1 MRIEYRVKKIVVRS
15 QKSEEKAF
23 PNHYTQY
30 ERKKGDL
37 VFYMNSKN
45 IKNIDKNKLPLLP
58 LRELVIFPNMVIP
71 LFVGRE
77 QSINALEEAISL
89 KSYIFIAT
97 QRDPG
102 VEKPKLEDVYSIGT
116 IAKIV
121 QIYKLP
127 DDTIKILVEGL
138 GRAKIKNTEEFKNFL
153 KVKVEKIKIKNGKN
167 LKIEALMRLT
177 ISRFE
182 QYLELNNKLP
192 SEMMLSIKNI
202 EKPDKLADVIAS
214 NLILKVKEKQN
225 LLETVNPLE
234 RLEKLIV
241 ILKKEINILELEKK
255 IQERVEVN
263 LENFQKDYYLKEQLK
278 EIHKELGDTEKN
290 ISEADEF
297 QEKILSLKLIKE
309 VEEKCIKEAKRLE
322 KIPFL
327 SAESGVII
335 NYLEWIIS
343 LPWNKKTKE
352 KLNIKLV
359 KKVLDEDHYGLL
371 DIKERILEYLA
382 VKKLS
387 NKQIG
392 TILCL
397 IGPPGVGKTSLA
409 KSIAQAMGRKFV
421 RTSLGGVRDE
431 AEIRGHRK
439 TYIGSMPGRI
449 IQGIVNAK
457 TRNPVY
463 LLDEI
468 DKMSIDFRG
477 DPASALLE
485 VLDPE
490 QNNTFSDHYLEV
502 PFDLSE
508 VMFIT
513 TANNEDEI
521 PYSLRDR
528 MEIINIP
535 GYTEFEKLQIAQL
548 FLIPKQL
555 KSHGFNKS
563 DIEISE
569 KATKKIIKEYT
580 REAGVRGLEKEIAS
594 ILRKVA
600 LNMVY
605 SKEKKRTRITL
616 KNLEN
621 YLGIPKYKID
631 KIEKEDEI
639 GLATGL
645 AWTEIGGEVLSV
657 ETIVMPGK
665 GKLTLTGQ
673 LGDVMQESGKAAL
686 TYARSRAAEFKID
699 NKFYENCD
707 IHVHIPEGAI
717 PKDGPSAGITM
728 ATSLISSLTEIPIRK
743 DVAMTGEITLRGR
756 VLPVGG
762 LKEKILA
769 AYQSGIKTIIIPQ
782 DNIKNL
788 EDLPKD
794 IKKRLK
800 FVMVDNLDEV
810 LKIALTRSPF

>member
-1 MRIEYRVKKIVVRS
+1 
-15 QKSEEKAF
+15 
-23 PNHYTQY
+23 
-30 ERKKGDL
+30 
-37 VFYMNSKN
+37 MNNKN
-45 IKNIDKNKLPLLP
+45 IKSLDKNTLPLLP
-58 LRELVIFPNMVIP
+58 LRELVVFPNMIIP

-77 QSINALEEAISL
+77 QSVNALEEAINL
-89 KSYIFIAT
+89 KSLIFIAA
-97 QRDPG
+97 QRDPEI
-102 VEKPKLEDVYSIGT
+102 EKPKVEDIYSIGT

-127 DDTIKILVEGL
+127 DESIKILVEGI
-138 GRAKIKNTEEFKNFL
+138 GRAKIKNAEGFNNFL
-153 KVKVEKIKIKNGKN
+153 KVQVEKIKVKNGKN
-167 LKIEALMRLT
+167 LKIEALMRLAVN
-177 ISRFE
+177 RFE
-182 QYLELNNKLP
+182 QYLKLNNKLP
-192 SEMMLSIKNI
+192 SEIMLSIKNI
-202 EKPDKLADVIAS
+202 EKADKLADIISS
-214 NLILKVKEKQN
+214 NIILKVKEKQN
-225 LLETVNPLE
+225 LLEIVNPLE

-241 ILKKEINILELEKK
+241 LLKKEINVLELEKK

-263 LENFQKDYYLKEQLK
+263 LENYQKDYYLKEQLK
-278 EIHKELGDTEKN
+278 EIKKELGENEEN
-290 ISEADEF
+290 ISEVDEF
-297 QEKILSLKLIKE
+297 KEKIFSLHLAKE
-309 VEEKCIKEAKRLE
+309 VEEKCIKETNRLE

-343 LPWNKKTKE
+343 LPWNKKTNE
-352 KLNIKLV
+352 KLDVKLV
-359 KKVLDEDHYGLL
+359 KKILDQDHYGLL

-387 NKQIG
+387 NKHVG

-409 KSIAQAMGRKFV
+409 KSIARAMGRKFV
-421 RTSLGGVRDE
+421 RASLGGVRDE

-449 IQGIVNAK
+449 IQGIVSVK
-457 TRNPVY
+457 SKNPVF

-468 DKMSIDFRG
+468 DKMTMDFRG
-477 DPASALLE
+477 DPSSALLE

-490 QNNTFSDHYLEV
+490 QNSTFRDHYLEV

-508 VMFIT
+508 IMFIT

-521 PYSLRDR
+521 PYSLKDR

-535 GYTEFEKLQIAQL
+535 GYTEYEKLQIAQL
-548 FLIPKQL
+548 FLLPKQL
-555 KSHGFNKS
+555 DNHGFKKD

-569 KATKKIIKEYT
+569 KAMKKIIKEYT
-580 REAGVRGLEKEIAS
+580 HEAGVRNLEKEVSS
-594 ILRKVA
+594 ICRKVA
-600 LNMVY
+600 LNVVY
-605 SKEKKRTRITL
+605 FKKRKNKKVKITL

-631 KIEKEDEI
+631 KIGKEDTV

-657 ETIVMPGK
+657 ETTVMPGK

-686 TYARSRAAEFKID
+686 TYARSRAAKFKIN

-728 ATSLISSLTEIPIRK
+728 ATSLISSLTDIPIRK

-769 AYQSGIKTIIIPQ
+769 AYQFGIKTIIIPQ
-782 DNIKNL
+782 DNVKNL
-788 EDLPKD
+788 EDLPND

-800 FVMVDNLDEV
+800 FVMVKNVDEV
-810 LKIALTRSPF
+810 LQNALIRNPF

>member
-1 MRIEYRVKKIVVRS
+1 
-15 QKSEEKAF
+15 
-23 PNHYTQY
+23 
-30 ERKKGDL
+30 
-37 VFYMNSKN
+37 MNN
-45 IKNIDKNKLPLLP
+45 KNIDKNVLPLLP
-58 LRELVIFPNMVIP
+58 LRDLVVFPNMVIP

-77 QSINALEEAISL
+77 QSINALEEAINLNSL
-89 KSYIFIAT
+89 IFIAT
-97 QRDPG
+97 QINPE
-102 VEKPKLEDVYSIGT
+102 VEKPILEDMYSIGT
-116 IAKIV
+116 IAKII

-138 GRAKIKNTEEFKNFL
+138 SRAQIKSTEKFNNFL
-153 KVKVEKIKIKNGKN
+153 KVKVEKIIVKNGKN
-167 LKIEALMRLT
+167 LKTEALMRLAVN
-177 ISRFE
+177 RFE
-182 QYLELNNKLP
+182 QYLKLNNKIP
-192 SEMMLSIKNI
+192 SEIILSINNI
-202 EKPDKLADVIAS
+202 EKPDKLADIIAS
-214 NLILKVKEKQN
+214 NLILKIKEKQN
-225 LLETVNPLE
+225 LLEIINPLE
-234 RLEKLIV
+234 RLENLIV
-241 ILKKEINILELEKK
+241 ILKKEVSILELEKS

-263 LENFQKDYYLKEQLK
+263 LESYQKDYYLKEQLR
-278 EIHKELGDTEKN
+278 EIQKELGDREKS
-290 ISEADEF
+290 ISETDEF
-297 QEKILSLKLIKE
+297 KEKILSLKLIKE
-309 VEEKCIKEAKRLE
+309 VEEKCIREAERLE
-322 KIPFL
+322 KMPFL

-343 LPWNKKTKE
+343 LPWNKRTKE
-352 KLNIKLV
+352 KFNIELV

-387 NKQIG
+387 NKKIS

-409 KSIAQAMGRKFV
+409 KSIARSMGRKFI

-449 IQGIVNAK
+449 IQGIVNVK
-457 TRNPVY
+457 SKNPVF

-468 DKMSIDFRG
+468 DKMTMDFRG

-490 QNNTFSDHYLEV
+490 QNNTFSDHYLEI

-535 GYTEFEKLQIAQL
+535 GYIEYEKLQIARL
-548 FLIPKQL
+548 FLFPKQINN
-555 KSHGFNKS
+555 HGFKKN
-563 DIEISE
+563 DIEISD
-569 KATKKIIKEYT
+569 KAMKKIIKEYT
-580 REAGVRGLEKEIAS
+580 REAGVRGMEKEIAS
-594 ILRKVA
+594 ICRKVA
-600 LNMVY
+600 LNLVY
-605 SKEKKRTRITL
+605 SKKKKRVRITL

-621 YLGIPKYKID
+621 YLGIPKFKVD
-631 KIEKEDEI
+631 RIENEDAI

-673 LGDVMQESGKAAL
+673 LGDIMQESGKAAL
-686 TYARSRAAEFKID
+686 TYARSRAAKFKID

-707 IHVHIPEGAI
+707 IHVHIPDGAI

-769 AYQSGIKTIIIPQ
+769 AYQFGIKTVIIPQ

-788 EDLPKD
+788 EDLPND
-794 IKKRLK
+794 IKKKLK
-800 FVMVDNLDEV
+800 FVMVNNLDEV
-810 LKIALTRSPF
+810 LKTALTRDPF

>member
-1 MRIEYRVKKIVVRS
+1 
-15 QKSEEKAF
+15 
-23 PNHYTQY
+23 
-30 ERKKGDL
+30 
-37 VFYMNSKN
+37 MNNKN
-45 IKNIDKNKLPLLP
+45 ISSLDKNILPLLP
-58 LRELVIFPNMVIP
+58 LRELVVFPNMIIP

-77 QSINALEEAISL
+77 QSINALEEAINL
-89 KSYIFIAT
+89 KSLIFIAT
-97 QRDPG
+97 QIDPEI
-102 VEKPKLEDVYSIGT
+102 EKPKVEDIYSIGT
-116 IAKIV
+116 IAKII

-138 GRAKIKNTEEFKNFL
+138 GRAKIKNTEGLNNFL
-153 KVKVEKIKIKNGKN
+153 QVEVEKIKVKNGKN
-167 LKIEALMRLT
+167 IKIEALMRLA
-177 ISRFE
+177 INRFE
-182 QYLELNNKLP
+182 QYLKLNSKLP

-202 EKPDKLADVIAS
+202 EKPDKLADIIAS
-214 NLILKVKEKQN
+214 NLVLKVKEKQN
-225 LLETVNPLE
+225 LLEIVNPLE

-241 ILKKEINILELEKK
+241 ILKKEISILEIEKK
-255 IQERVEVN
+255 IQERVEAN
-263 LENFQKDYYLKEQLK
+263 LENYQKDYYLKEQLK
-278 EIHKELGDTEKN
+278 EIQKELGDNEEN

-297 QEKILSLKLIKE
+297 KEKILSLKLNQE
-309 VEEKCIKEAKRLE
+309 VEEKCIKETNRLE

-343 LPWNKKTKE
+343 LPWNETTID
-352 KLNIKLV
+352 KLDIKLV

-382 VKKLS
+382 VKKMS
-387 NKQIG
+387 NKQLG

-409 KSIAQAMGRKFV
+409 KSIARAMGRKFI
-421 RTSLGGVRDE
+421 RASLGGVRDE
-431 AEIRGHRK
+431 ADIRGHRK

-449 IQGIVNAK
+449 VQGIVNVK
-457 TRNPVY
+457 SRNPVF

-468 DKMSIDFRG
+468 DKMSVDFRG

-490 QNNTFSDHYLEV
+490 QNNSFRDHYLEV

-528 MEIINIP
+528 MEIINVP
-535 GYTEFEKLQIAQL
+535 GYTEYEKLQIAQL
-548 FLIPKQL
+548 FLIPKRL
-555 KSHGFNKS
+555 NNHGFKKN

-569 KATKKIIKEYT
+569 KAMKKVIQEYT
-580 REAGVRGLEKEIAS
+580 HEAGVRGLEKEISS
-594 ILRKVA
+594 ICRKVA
-600 LNMVY
+600 LKLVY
-605 SKEKKRTRITL
+605 FKKNKNKKVRITL

-631 KIEKEDEI
+631 KIGKEDAV

-686 TYARSRAAEFKID
+686 TYARSRATKFKID

-707 IHVHIPEGAI
+707 IHVHIPEGAV

-728 ATSLISSLTEIPIRK
+728 ATSLISSLTDIPIRK
-743 DVAMTGEITLRGR
+743 DVAMTGEITLRGK

-769 AYQSGIKTIIIPQ
+769 AYKSGIKTIIIPE
-782 DNIKNL
+782 DNFKNL
-788 EDLPKD
+788 EDLPND
-794 IKKRLK
+794 IKKKLK
-800 FVMVDNLDEV
+800 FIMVNNLDDV
-810 LKIALTRSPF
+810 LKNALTRSPF

>member
-1 MRIEYRVKKIVVRS
+1 M
-15 QKSEEKAF
+15 EEK
-23 PNHYTQY
+23 
-30 ERKKGDL
+30 
-37 VFYMNSKN
+37 
-45 IKNIDKNKLPLLP
+45 IKSLDKNLLPLLP
-58 LRELVIFPNMVIP
+58 LRELVLFPSMIIP

-77 QSINALEEAISL
+77 QSINALEEAINL
-89 KSYIFIAT
+89 KSLIFIAA
-97 QRDPG
+97 QRDPE
-102 VEKPKLEDVYSIGT
+102 VEKPKSEDMYSVGT

-121 QIYKLP
+121 QVYKLP
-127 DDTIKILVEGL
+127 DNTIKILVEGL
-138 GRAKIKNTEEFKNFL
+138 GRAKIKNTEEYDNYL
-153 KVKVEKIKIKNGKN
+153 KVEVEKIKIKNGKN
-167 LKIEALMRLT
+167 LKIEALMRLA
-177 ISRFE
+177 IKRFE
-182 QYLELNNKLP
+182 QYLKLNNKIP
-192 SEMMLSIKNI
+192 FEIMLSVKNI
-202 EKPDKLADVIAS
+202 EKPDKLSDIIAS

-241 ILKKEINILELEKK
+241 ILKKEISILELEKK

-263 LENFQKDYYLKEQLK
+263 LENYQKDYYLKEQLK
-278 EIHKELGDTEKN
+278 EIQKELGDNEEN

-297 QEKILSLKLIKE
+297 KEKIFSLKLTQE
-309 VEEKCIKEAKRLE
+309 VEEKCIKETNRLE

-352 KLNIKLV
+352 RLDIKLV

-382 VKKLS
+382 VKKMS

-409 KSIAQAMGRKFV
+409 KSIARAMDRKFI
-421 RTSLGGVRDE
+421 RASLGGIRDE

-449 IQGIVNAK
+449 VQGIVNAK
-457 TRNPVY
+457 SKNPVF

-468 DKMSIDFRG
+468 DKMSVDFRG

-490 QNNTFSDHYLEV
+490 QNNTFRDHYLEV

-513 TANNEDEI
+513 TANSEEEI
-521 PYSLRDR
+521 PYSLKDR

-535 GYTEFEKLQIAQL
+535 GYTEYEKLQIAQL
-548 FLIPKQL
+548 FLLSKQL
-555 KSHGFNKS
+555 NNHGFKKG
-563 DIEISE
+563 DIEISD
-569 KATKKIIKEYT
+569 KAMKKIINEYT
-580 REAGVRGLEKEIAS
+580 HEAGVRGLEKEISS
-594 ILRKVA
+594 ICRKVA
-600 LNMVY
+600 LNIVY
-605 SKEKKRTRITL
+605 FKKNKNKRVKITL
-616 KNLEN
+616 KSLEN
-621 YLGIPKYKID
+621 YLGIPRYKID
-631 KIEKEDEI
+631 KIGKEDTV

-645 AWTEIGGEVLSV
+645 AWTESGGEVLSV

-686 TYARSRAAEFKID
+686 TYARSRASEFKID

-728 ATSLISSLTEIPIRK
+728 ATSLISSLTDIPIRK

-788 EDLPKD
+788 EDLPNN

-800 FVMVDNLDEV
+800 FVMVNNLDEV
-810 LKIALTRSPF
+810 LKNALTRSPF

>member
-1 MRIEYRVKKIVVRS
+1 MNDKNVKS
-15 QKSEEKAF
+15 L
-23 PNHYTQY
+23 
-30 ERKKGDL
+30 D
-37 VFYMNSKN
+37 KN
-45 IKNIDKNKLPLLP
+45 ILPLLP

-77 QSINALEEAISL
+77 QSINALEEAMSL
-89 KSYIFIAT
+89 RSFIFIVT
-97 QRDPG
+97 QRDPE
-102 VEKPKLEDVYSIGT
+102 VEKPKLEDIYSIGT

-127 DDTIKILVEGL
+127 DDTLKILVEGL

-167 LKIEALMRLT
+167 LKIEALMRLA
-177 ISRFE
+177 IIRFE
-182 QYLELNNKLP
+182 QYLKLNNKLP

-202 EKPDKLADVIAS
+202 EKPDKLADIIAS
-214 NLILKVKEKQN
+214 NIILKVKEKQN

-234 RLEKLIV
+234 RLERLIV
-241 ILKKEINILELEKK
+241 ILKKEISILGLEKK

-371 DIKERILEYLA
+371 DIKDRILEYLA

-409 KSIAQAMGRKFV
+409 KSIARAMGRKFV

-449 IQGIVNAK
+449 IQGIINAK
-457 TRNPVY
+457 TKNPVY

-468 DKMSIDFRG
+468 DKMSTDFRG

-528 MEIINIP
+528 METINIP
-535 GYTEFEKLQIAQL
+535 GYTEYEKLQIAKL
-548 FLIPKQL
+548 FLFPKQL
-555 KSHGFNKS
+555 NKHGFKKS

-569 KATKKIIKEYT
+569 KAMKKIIKEYT
-580 REAGVRGLEKEIAS
+580 HEAGVRGLEKVIAS
-594 ILRKVA
+594 ICRRVA
-600 LNMVY
+600 LKIVY
-605 SKEKKRTRITL
+605 SEKKKRIRITL
-616 KNLEN
+616 KNIEN
-621 YLGIPKYKID
+621 YLGAPKYKID
-631 KIEKEDEI
+631 KIEKEDAI

-645 AWTEIGGEVLSV
+645 AWTEMGGEVLSV

-673 LGDVMQESGKAAL
+673 LGEVMQESGKAAL
-686 TYARSRAAEFKID
+686 TYARSRATKFKID
-699 NKFYENCD
+699 DKFYEKCD

-769 AYQSGIKTIIIPQ
+769 AYQSGIKTIIIPK

-788 EDLPKD
+788 EDLPND

-800 FVMVDNLDEV
+800 FIMVNNLDEV
-810 LKIALTRSPF
+810 LKNALTRSPF

>member
-1 MRIEYRVKKIVVRS
+1 
-15 QKSEEKAF
+15 
-23 PNHYTQY
+23 
-30 ERKKGDL
+30 
-37 VFYMNSKN
+37 MNNKN
-45 IKNIDKNKLPLLP
+45 IRSIDKNILPLLP
-58 LRELVIFPNMVIP
+58 LRELVVFPSMIIP

-77 QSINALEEAISL
+77 QSINALEEAINL
-89 KSYIFIAT
+89 KSLIFIAT
-97 QRDPG
+97 QIDPE
-102 VEKPKLEDVYSIGT
+102 VEKPKAEDIYSIGT
-116 IAKIV
+116 IAKII

-138 GRAKIKNTEEFKNFL
+138 GRAKIKNTEGFNNFL
-153 KVKVEKIKIKNGKN
+153 KVEVEKIKVKNGKN
-167 LKIEALMRLT
+167 LKIEALMRLA
-177 ISRFE
+177 INRFE
-182 QYLELNNKLP
+182 QYLKLNSKLP
-192 SEMMLSIKNI
+192 SEMMLSINNI

-214 NLILKVKEKQN
+214 NLVLKITEKQN
-225 LLETVNPLE
+225 LLEIVNPLE

-263 LENFQKDYYLKEQLK
+263 LENYQKDYYLKEQLK
-278 EIHKELGDTEKN
+278 EIQKELGDNEEN

-297 QEKILSLKLIKE
+297 KEKIFSLKLNQE
-309 VEEKCIKEAKRLE
+309 VEEKCIKETNRLE
-322 KIPFL
+322 KMPFL

-335 NYLEWIIS
+335 SYLEWIIS
-343 LPWNKKTKE
+343 LPWNEVTVD
-352 KLNIKLV
+352 KLDIELV
-359 KKVLDEDHYGLL
+359 KNVLDEDHYGLL

-382 VKKLS
+382 VKKMS
-387 NKQIG
+387 TKQLG

-409 KSIAQAMGRKFV
+409 KSIARAMGRKFI
-421 RTSLGGVRDE
+421 RASLGGIRDE
-431 AEIRGHRK
+431 ADIRGHRK

-449 IQGIVNAK
+449 VQGIVSVK
-457 TRNPVY
+457 SKNPVF

-468 DKMSIDFRG
+468 DKMNEDFRG

-490 QNNTFSDHYLEV
+490 QNNTFRDHYLEV

-528 MEIINIP
+528 MEIISIP
-535 GYTEFEKLQIAQL
+535 GYTEYEKLQIARL
-548 FLIPKQL
+548 FLFPKRL
-555 KSHGFNKS
+555 NSHGFKKD

-569 KATKKIIKEYT
+569 MAMKKIIQEYT
-580 REAGVRGLEKEIAS
+580 HEAGVRSLEKEISS
-594 ILRKVA
+594 ICRKVA
-600 LNMVY
+600 LKIAY
-605 SKEKKRTRITL
+605 FKKNKNKNKRVRITL
-616 KNLEN
+616 KNLES

-631 KIEKEDEI
+631 KIGQEDTV
-639 GLATGL
+639 GMATGL

-686 TYARSRAAEFKID
+686 TYARSRAAKFKID
-699 NKFYENCD
+699 SKFYENCD
-707 IHVHIPEGAI
+707 IHVHIPEGAV

-728 ATSLISSLTEIPIRK
+728 ATSLISSLTDIPIRK
-743 DVAMTGEITLRGR
+743 DVAMTGEITLRGK
-756 VLPVGG
+756 VLAVGG

-769 AYQSGIKTIIIPQ
+769 AYQSGITTIIIPK
-782 DNIKNL
+782 DNFKNL
-788 EDLPKD
+788 EDLPND

-800 FVMVDNLDEV
+800 FIMVNNIDEV
-810 LKIALTRSPF
+810 LKNALIRSPF

>member
-1 MRIEYRVKKIVVRS
+1 MNNKNVKS
-15 QKSEEKAF
+15 L
-23 PNHYTQY
+23 
-30 ERKKGDL
+30 D
-37 VFYMNSKN
+37 KN
-45 IKNIDKNKLPLLP
+45 ILSLLP
-58 LRELVIFPNMVIP
+58 LRELVVFPNMIIP

-77 QSINALEEAISL
+77 QSINALEAAINSKSL
-89 KSYIFIAT
+89 VFIAA
-97 QRDPG
+97 QRDPEI
-102 VEKPKLEDVYSIGT
+102 EKPKVEEVYSIGT
-116 IAKIV
+116 IAKII

-127 DDTIKILVEGL
+127 DDTIKILVEGIS
-138 GRAKIKNTEEFKNFL
+138 RARIKKVEGFNNFL
-153 KVKVEKIKIKNGKN
+153 KVQVEKIKVKNGKN
-167 LKIEALMRLT
+167 LKIEALMRLAVN
-177 ISRFE
+177 RFE
-182 QYLELNNKLP
+182 KYIKLNNKLP
-192 SEMMLSIKNI
+192 SEIMMSIKNV
-202 EKPDKLADVIAS
+202 EKPDKLADIIAS
-214 NLILKVKEKQN
+214 NLILKVREKQN
-225 LLETVNPLE
+225 LLEIINPLE

-241 ILKKEINILELEKK
+241 ILKKEVSILELEKK

-263 LENFQKDYYLKEQLK
+263 LENYQKDYYLKEQLK
-278 EIHKELGDTEKN
+278 EIKKELGDNEEN
-290 ISEADEF
+290 ISEVDELK
-297 QEKILSLKLIKE
+297 EKILSLKLIKE
-309 VEEKCIKEAKRLE
+309 VEEKCIKEANRLE

-352 KLNIKLV
+352 KLDIKLV
-359 KKVLDEDHYGLL
+359 KNILDEDHYGLL

-382 VKKLS
+382 VKKMS
-387 NKQIG
+387 NKHIG
-392 TILCL
+392 TIICL

-409 KSIAQAMGRKFV
+409 NSIARAMGRKFV
-421 RTSLGGVRDE
+421 RASLGGVRDE

-457 TRNPVY
+457 FKNPVF

-468 DKMSIDFRG
+468 DKMSVDFRG
-477 DPASALLE
+477 DPSSALLE

-490 QNNTFSDHYLEV
+490 QNSTFRDHYLEV

-508 VMFIT
+508 IMFIT
-513 TANNEDEI
+513 TANNEEEI
-521 PYSLRDR
+521 PYSLKDR

-535 GYTEFEKLQIAQL
+535 GYTEYEKLKIARL
-548 FLIPKQL
+548 FLLPKQRDN
-555 KSHGFNKS
+555 HGFKKD

-569 KATKKIIKEYT
+569 KAMKKIIKEYT
-580 REAGVRGLEKEIAS
+580 HEAGVRGLEKEISS
-594 ILRKVA
+594 ICRKVA
-600 LNMVY
+600 LNVVY
-605 SKEKKRTRITL
+605 SKKKKNKKVRITL

-631 KIEKEDEI
+631 KIEKEDAV

-686 TYARSRAAEFKID
+686 TYARSRAAKLKIN

-728 ATSLISSLTEIPIRK
+728 ATSLISSLTDIPIRK

-782 DNIKNL
+782 DNVKNL
-788 EDLPKD
+788 EDLPND

-800 FVMVDNLDEV
+800 FIMVKNIDEV
-810 LKIALTRSPF
+810 LKNALIRSPF

>member
-1 MRIEYRVKKIVVRS
+1 
-15 QKSEEKAF
+15 
-23 PNHYTQY
+23 
-30 ERKKGDL
+30 
-37 VFYMNSKN
+37 
-45 IKNIDKNKLPLLP
+45 
-58 LRELVIFPNMVIP
+58 MVIP

-202 EKPDKLADVIAS
+202 EKSDKLADVIAS

-278 EIHKELGDTEKN
+278 EIRKELGDTEKN

-409 KSIAQAMGRKFV
+409 KSIARAMGRKFV

-555 KSHGFNKS
+555 KSHGFKKS

-743 DVAMTGEITLRGR
+743 DVAMTGEITLRGK

-788 EDLPKD
+788 EDLPND

>member
-1 MRIEYRVKKIVVRS
+1 
-15 QKSEEKAF
+15 
-23 PNHYTQY
+23 
-30 ERKKGDL
+30 
-37 VFYMNSKN
+37 
-45 IKNIDKNKLPLLP
+45 
-58 LRELVIFPNMVIP
+58 
-71 LFVGRE
+71 
-77 QSINALEEAISL
+77 
-89 KSYIFIAT
+89 
-97 QRDPG
+97 
-102 VEKPKLEDVYSIGT
+102 
-116 IAKIV
+116 
-121 QIYKLP
+121 
-127 DDTIKILVEGL
+127 
-138 GRAKIKNTEEFKNFL
+138 
-153 KVKVEKIKIKNGKN
+153 
-167 LKIEALMRLT
+167 
-177 ISRFE
+177 
-182 QYLELNNKLP
+182 
-192 SEMMLSIKNI
+192 
-202 EKPDKLADVIAS
+202 
-214 NLILKVKEKQN
+214 
-225 LLETVNPLE
+225 
-234 RLEKLIV
+234 
-241 ILKKEINILELEKK
+241 LEKK

-278 EIHKELGDTEKN
+278 EIQKELGDAEKN

-297 QEKILSLKLIKE
+297 KEKILSLKLSKE
-309 VEEKCIKEAKRLE
+309 VEEKCVKEAKRLE

-409 KSIAQAMGRKFV
+409 KSIARAMGRKFV
-421 RTSLGGVRDE
+421 RASLGGVRDE

-457 TRNPVY
+457 TKNPVY

-468 DKMSIDFRG
+468 DKMSTDFRG

-485 VLDPE
+485 VLDSE

-535 GYTEFEKLQIAQL
+535 GYTEYEKLQIAQL
-548 FLIPKQL
+548 FLVPKQL
-555 KSHGFNKS
+555 NNHGFKKN

-569 KATKKIIKEYT
+569 KAMKKIIKEYT
-580 REAGVRGLEKEIAS
+580 HEAGVRGLEKEIAS
-594 ILRKVA
+594 ICRKVA
-600 LNMVY
+600 LNLIY
-605 SKEKKRTRITL
+605 SEKNKRVRITL

-631 KIEKEDEI
+631 KIEKEDAI

-686 TYARSRAAEFKID
+686 TYARSRAKKFKID

-707 IHVHIPEGAI
+707 IHVHIPDGAI

-788 EDLPKD
+788 EDLPND
-794 IKKRLK
+794 IRKRLK
-800 FVMVDNLDEV
+800 IIMVNNLDEV
-810 LKIALTRSPF
+810 LKNALTRSPF

>member
-1 MRIEYRVKKIVVRS
+1 
-15 QKSEEKAF
+15 
-23 PNHYTQY
+23 
-30 ERKKGDL
+30 
-37 VFYMNSKN
+37 MNNKN
-45 IKNIDKNKLPLLP
+45 IKNLDKNILPLLP
-58 LRELVIFPNMVIP
+58 LRELVVFPNMVIP

-89 KSYIFIAT
+89 KSFIFIVT
-97 QRDPG
+97 QRDPE
-102 VEKPKLEDVYSIGT
+102 VEKPKLKDIYSIGT

-127 DDTIKILVEGL
+127 DDTTKILVEGL
-138 GRAKIKNTEEFKNFL
+138 GRAKIKNTEEFKDFL
-153 KVKVEKIKIKNGKN
+153 KVKVEKLKIKNGKN
-167 LKIEALMRLT
+167 LKIEALMRLA

-182 QYLELNNKLP
+182 QYLKLNNKLP

-202 EKPDKLADVIAS
+202 EKPDKLADIIAS

-241 ILKKEINILELEKK
+241 IFKKEISILELEKK

-278 EIHKELGDTEKN
+278 EIQNELGDTEKN

-297 QEKILSLKLIKE
+297 QEKIFSLKLSKE

-359 KKVLDEDHYGLL
+359 KKVLDEDHYGLS

-409 KSIAQAMGRKFV
+409 KSIARAMGRKFV

-449 IQGIVNAK
+449 IQGIVNVK
-457 TRNPVY
+457 SKNPVY

-468 DKMSIDFRG
+468 DKMSTDFRG

-535 GYTEFEKLQIAQL
+535 GYIGYEKLQIAQL
-548 FLIPKQL
+548 FLLPKQL
-555 KSHGFNKS
+555 NNHGFKKS

-569 KATKKIIKEYT
+569 KAMKKIIKEYT
-580 REAGVRGLEKEIAS
+580 HEAGVRGLEKEIAS
-594 ILRKVA
+594 IYRKVA
-600 LNMVY
+600 LKMVF
-605 SKEKKRTRITL
+605 SEKKKRIRITL
-616 KNLEN
+616 KNIEN
-621 YLGIPKYKID
+621 YLGTPKYKID
-631 KIEKEDEI
+631 KIEKEDAI

-645 AWTEIGGEVLSV
+645 AWTEMGGEVLSV
-657 ETIVMPGK
+657 ETIIMPGK

-673 LGDVMQESGKAAL
+673 LGEVMQESGKAAL
-686 TYARSRAAEFKID
+686 TYARSRATKFKID
-699 NKFYENCD
+699 DKFYEKCD

-728 ATSLISSLTEIPIRK
+728 ATSLISSLTKIPIRK

-762 LKEKILA
+762 LREKILA

-788 EDLPKD
+788 EDLPNN

-800 FVMVDNLDEV
+800 FIMVNNLDEV
-810 LKIALTRSPF
+810 LKNALTRSPF

>member
-1 MRIEYRVKKIVVRS
+1 MT
-15 QKSEEKAF
+15 
-23 PNHYTQY
+23 N
-30 ERKKGDL
+30 
-37 VFYMNSKN
+37 KN
-45 IKNIDKNKLPLLP
+45 IKSLDKNILPLLP
-58 LRELVIFPNMVIP
+58 LRELVVFPNMVIP
-71 LFVGRE
+71 LFVGRK

-89 KSYIFIAT
+89 KSFIFIVT
-97 QRDPG
+97 QRDPE
-102 VEKPKLEDVYSIGT
+102 VEKPKLEDIYSIGT

-138 GRAKIKNTEEFKNFL
+138 GRAKIKSTEEFKNFL
-153 KVKVEKIKIKNGKN
+153 IVKVEKIKIENGKN
-167 LKIEALMRLT
+167 LKIEALMRLA

-202 EKPDKLADVIAS
+202 EKSDKLADIIAS

-241 ILKKEINILELEKK
+241 ILKKEISILELEKK

-278 EIHKELGDTEKN
+278 EIQKELGDTEKN

-297 QEKILSLKLIKE
+297 KEKILSLKLGKE
-309 VEEKCIKEAKRLE
+309 VEEKCIKETKRLE

-335 NYLEWIIS
+335 NYLEYIIS

-387 NKQIG
+387 NKQVG

-409 KSIAQAMGRKFV
+409 KSIARAMGRKFV

-449 IQGIVNAK
+449 IQGIVNVK
-457 TRNPVY
+457 SKNPVY

-468 DKMSIDFRG
+468 DKMSTDFRG

-535 GYTEFEKLQIAQL
+535 GYIGYEKLQIAQL
-548 FLIPKQL
+548 FLLPKQL
-555 KSHGFNKS
+555 NNHGFKKS

-569 KATKKIIKEYT
+569 KAMKKIIKEYT
-580 REAGVRGLEKEIAS
+580 PAS
-594 ILRKVA
+594 
-600 LNMVY
+600 
-605 SKEKKRTRITL
+605 
-616 KNLEN
+616 
-621 YLGIPKYKID
+621 
-631 KIEKEDEI
+631 
-639 GLATGL
+639 
-645 AWTEIGGEVLSV
+645 
-657 ETIVMPGK
+657 
-665 GKLTLTGQ
+665 
-673 LGDVMQESGKAAL
+673 
-686 TYARSRAAEFKID
+686 
-699 NKFYENCD
+699 
-707 IHVHIPEGAI
+707 
-717 PKDGPSAGITM
+717 
-728 ATSLISSLTEIPIRK
+728 
-743 DVAMTGEITLRGR
+743 
-756 VLPVGG
+756 
-762 LKEKILA
+762 
-769 AYQSGIKTIIIPQ
+769 
-782 DNIKNL
+782 
-788 EDLPKD
+788 
-794 IKKRLK
+794 
-800 FVMVDNLDEV
+800 
-810 LKIALTRSPF
+810 

>member
-1 MRIEYRVKKIVVRS
+1 
-15 QKSEEKAF
+15 
-23 PNHYTQY
+23 
-30 ERKKGDL
+30 
-37 VFYMNSKN
+37 MNNKN
-45 IKNIDKNKLPLLP
+45 IKILDKNILPLLP

-77 QSINALEEAISL
+77 QSINALEEAINL
-89 KSYIFIAT
+89 KSLIFIAA
-97 QRDPG
+97 QKDPEI
-102 VEKPKLEDVYSIGT
+102 EKPKLEDMYSIGT
-116 IAKIV
+116 IAKII

-138 GRAKIKNTEEFKNFL
+138 GRAKIKNTEEYSNFL
-153 KVKVEKIKIKNGKN
+153 KVKVEKIKVKNGKN
-167 LKIEALMRLT
+167 LKIEALMRLA
-177 ISRFE
+177 IDRFE
-182 QYLELNNKLP
+182 QYLKLNNKIA
-192 SEMMLSIKNI
+192 SEMMLSVKNI

-225 LLETVNPLE
+225 LLEIVNPLE

-241 ILKKEINILELEKK
+241 ILKKEVSILELEKN
-255 IQERVEVN
+255 IQDRVEVN

-278 EIHKELGDTEKN
+278 EIQKELGDKEKN

-297 QEKILSLKLIKE
+297 KEKILSFKLTKE
-309 VEEKCIKEAKRLE
+309 VENKCIKETDRLE
-322 KIPFL
+322 KMPFL

-343 LPWNKKTKE
+343 LPWNKKTKD
-352 KLNIKLV
+352 KLNIELV
-359 KKVLDEDHYGLL
+359 KNVLDEDHFGLL

-382 VKKLS
+382 VKKMS

-409 KSIAQAMGRKFV
+409 KSIARAMGRKFI

-449 IQGIVNAK
+449 IQGMVNVK
-457 TRNPVY
+457 SRNPIF

-468 DKMSIDFRG
+468 DKMTMDFRG

-521 PYSLRDR
+521 PYSLKDR

-535 GYTEFEKLQIAQL
+535 GYTEYEKLQIAKL
-548 FLIPKQL
+548 FLLPKQL
-555 KSHGFNKS
+555 NNHGFKKN
-563 DIEISE
+563 DIEISD
-569 KATKKIIKEYT
+569 KAMKKIIKEYT
-580 REAGVRGLEKEIAS
+580 HEAGVRGLEKEIGS
-594 ILRKVA
+594 ICRKIA
-600 LNMVY
+600 LNIVY
-605 SKEKKRTRITL
+605 SKEKKKVRITL
-616 KNLEN
+616 KNLET

-631 KIEKEDEI
+631 KIEEEDAV
-639 GLATGL
+639 GVATGL

-657 ETIVMPGK
+657 ETIIMPGK
-665 GKLTLTGQ
+665 GKLTFTGQ

-686 TYARSRAAEFKID
+686 TYTRSRAEKFKIN

-707 IHVHIPEGAI
+707 IHIHIPEGAI

-728 ATSLISSLTEIPIRK
+728 ATSLISSLTNIPIRK

-769 AYQSGIKTIIIPQ
+769 AYQYGIKTIIIPQ

-788 EDLPKD
+788 EDIPND

-800 FVMVDNLDEV
+800 FIMVNNLDEV
-810 LKIALTRSPF
+810 LKIALTKDPF

>member
-1 MRIEYRVKKIVVRS
+1 
-15 QKSEEKAF
+15 
-23 PNHYTQY
+23 
-30 ERKKGDL
+30 
-37 VFYMNSKN
+37 
-45 IKNIDKNKLPLLP
+45 
-58 LRELVIFPNMVIP
+58 MVIP

-127 DDTIKILVEGL
+127 DDTLKILVEGL
-138 GRAKIKNTEEFKNFL
+138 GRAKIKNTEKFKNFL

-202 EKPDKLADVIAS
+202 EKSDKLADVIAS

-278 EIHKELGDTEKN
+278 EIRKELGDTEKN

-297 QEKILSLKLIKE
+297 QEKILSLKLINE

-409 KSIAQAMGRKFV
+409 KSIARAMGRKFV

-555 KSHGFNKS
+555 KSHGFKKS

-788 EDLPKD
+788 EDLPND
-794 IKKRLK
+794 IKKKLK

-810 LKIALTRSPF
+810 LKNALTRSPF

>member
-1 MRIEYRVKKIVVRS
+1 
-15 QKSEEKAF
+15 
-23 PNHYTQY
+23 
-30 ERKKGDL
+30 
-37 VFYMNSKN
+37 MNNKN
-45 IKNIDKNKLPLLP
+45 IKKLDKNILPLLP
-58 LRELVIFPNMVIP
+58 LRELVVFPNMVIP

-77 QSINALEEAISL
+77 PSINALEEAISL
-89 KSYIFIAT
+89 KSFIFIVT
-97 QRDPG
+97 QRDPE
-102 VEKPKLEDVYSIGT
+102 VEKPKLKDIYSIGT

-127 DDTIKILVEGL
+127 DDTTKILVEGL
-138 GRAKIKNTEEFKNFL
+138 GRAKIKNTEEFKDFL
-153 KVKVEKIKIKNGKN
+153 KVKVEKLKIKNGKN
-167 LKIEALMRLT
+167 LKIEALMRLA
-177 ISRFE
+177 INRFE
-182 QYLELNNKLP
+182 QYLKLNNKLP

-202 EKPDKLADVIAS
+202 EKPDKLADIIAS
-214 NLILKVKEKQN
+214 NLILRVKEKQI

-241 ILKKEINILELEKK
+241 IFKKEISILELEKK

-278 EIHKELGDTEKN
+278 EIQNELGDTEKN

-297 QEKILSLKLIKE
+297 QEKIFSLKLSKE

-359 KKVLDEDHYGLL
+359 KKVLDEDHYGLS

-409 KSIAQAMGRKFV
+409 KSIARAMGRKFV

-449 IQGIVNAK
+449 IQGIVNVK
-457 TRNPVY
+457 SKNPVY

-468 DKMSIDFRG
+468 DKMSTDFRG

-535 GYTEFEKLQIAQL
+535 GYIGYEKLQIAQL
-548 FLIPKQL
+548 FLLPKQL
-555 KSHGFNKS
+555 NNHGFKKS

-569 KATKKIIKEYT
+569 KAMKKIIKEYT
-580 REAGVRGLEKEIAS
+580 HEAGVRGLEKEIAS
-594 ILRKVA
+594 IYRKVA
-600 LNMVY
+600 LKMVF
-605 SKEKKRTRITL
+605 SEKKKRIRITL
-616 KNLEN
+616 KNIEN
-621 YLGIPKYKID
+621 YLGTPKYKID
-631 KIEKEDEI
+631 KIEKEDAI

-645 AWTEIGGEVLSV
+645 AWTEMGGEVLSV
-657 ETIVMPGK
+657 ETIIMPGK

-673 LGDVMQESGKAAL
+673 LGEVMQESGKAAL
-686 TYARSRAAEFKID
+686 TYARSRATKFKID
-699 NKFYENCD
+699 DKFYEKCD

-728 ATSLISSLTEIPIRK
+728 ATSLISSLTKIPIRK

-762 LKEKILA
+762 LREKILA

-788 EDLPKD
+788 EDLPNN

-800 FVMVDNLDEV
+800 FIMVNNLDEV
-810 LKIALTRSPF
+810 LKNALTRSPF

>member
-1 MRIEYRVKKIVVRS
+1 
-15 QKSEEKAF
+15 
-23 PNHYTQY
+23 
-30 ERKKGDL
+30 
-37 VFYMNSKN
+37 MNNKN
-45 IKNIDKNKLPLLP
+45 IKSLDKNLLPLLP
-58 LRELVIFPNMVIP
+58 LRELVLFPNMIIP

-77 QSINALEEAISL
+77 QSINALEEAINL
-89 KSYIFIAT
+89 KSLIFITA
-97 QRDPG
+97 QIDPE
-102 VEKPKLEDVYSIGT
+102 VEAPKLEDMYSIGT

-127 DDTIKILVEGL
+127 DNTIKILVEGL
-138 GRAKIKNTEEFKNFL
+138 GRAKIKNKVEYNNFL
-153 KVKVEKIKIKNGKN
+153 KVEVEKIKVKNGKN
-167 LKIEALMRLT
+167 LKIEALMRLA
-177 ISRFE
+177 IKRFE
-182 QYLELNNKLP
+182 QYLKLNTKIP
-192 SEMMLSIKNI
+192 FEIMLSVKNI
-202 EKPDKLADVIAS
+202 EKPDKLADIIAS
-214 NLILKVKEKQN
+214 NIVLKVKEKQD
-225 LLETVNPLE
+225 LLEMINPLE

-241 ILKKEINILELEKK
+241 ILKKEVTILELEKS

-263 LENFQKDYYLKEQLK
+263 LENYQKDYYLKEQLK
-278 EIHKELGDTEKN
+278 EIQLELGDKEKS
-290 ISEADEF
+290 ISESDELK
-297 QEKILSLKLIKE
+297 EKIISLKLIKE
-309 VEEKCIKEAKRLE
+309 VEERCIKETNRLE

-352 KLNIKLV
+352 KLNIKFV
-359 KKVLDEDHYGLL
+359 KKILDDDHYGLL

-409 KSIAQAMGRKFV
+409 KSIARAMGRKFI
-421 RTSLGGVRDE
+421 RASLGGVRDE

-449 IQGIVNAK
+449 IQGIVNVK
-457 TRNPVY
+457 SKNPVF

-468 DKMSIDFRG
+468 DKMSMDFRG

-490 QNNTFSDHYLEV
+490 QNNTFRDHYLEV

-513 TANNEDEI
+513 TANSEEEI

-535 GYTEFEKLQIAQL
+535 GYTEYEKLQIAQL
-548 FLIPKQL
+548 FLLPKQL
-555 KSHGFNKS
+555 NNHGFKKY

-569 KATKKIIKEYT
+569 KAMKKLIKEYT
-580 REAGVRGLEKEIAS
+580 HEAGVRGLEKEIAS
-594 ILRKVA
+594 ICRKIA
-600 LNMVY
+600 LNLVY
-605 SKEKKRTRITL
+605 SKNDKRIKITL

-631 KIEKEDEI
+631 KIEKEDII

-673 LGDVMQESGKAAL
+673 LG
-686 TYARSRAAEFKID
+686 
-699 NKFYENCD
+699 
-707 IHVHIPEGAI
+707 
-717 PKDGPSAGITM
+717 
-728 ATSLISSLTEIPIRK
+728 EI
-743 DVAMTGEITLRGR
+743 LRE
-756 VLPVGG
+756 L
-762 LKEKILA
+762 
-769 AYQSGIKTIIIPQ
+769 
-782 DNIKNL
+782 
-788 EDLPKD
+788 
-794 IKKRLK
+794 
-800 FVMVDNLDEV
+800 
-810 LKIALTRSPF
+810 

>member
-1 MRIEYRVKKIVVRS
+1 MNNKNVKS
-15 QKSEEKAF
+15 L
-23 PNHYTQY
+23 
-30 ERKKGDL
+30 D
-37 VFYMNSKN
+37 KN
-45 IKNIDKNKLPLLP
+45 ILSLLP
-58 LRELVIFPNMVIP
+58 LRELVVFPNMIIP

-77 QSINALEEAISL
+77 QSINALEAAINSKSL
-89 KSYIFIAT
+89 VFIAA
-97 QRDPG
+97 QRDPEI
-102 VEKPKLEDVYSIGT
+102 EKPKVEEVYSIGT
-116 IAKIV
+116 IAKII

-127 DDTIKILVEGL
+127 DDTIKILVEGIS
-138 GRAKIKNTEEFKNFL
+138 RARIKKVEGFNNFL
-153 KVKVEKIKIKNGKN
+153 KVQVEKIKVKNGKN
-167 LKIEALMRLT
+167 LKIEALMRLAVN
-177 ISRFE
+177 RFE
-182 QYLELNNKLP
+182 KYIKLNNKLP
-192 SEMMLSIKNI
+192 SEIMMSIKNV
-202 EKPDKLADVIAS
+202 EKPDKLADIIAS
-214 NLILKVKEKQN
+214 NLILKVREKQN
-225 LLETVNPLE
+225 LLGIINPLE

-241 ILKKEINILELEKK
+241 ILKKEVSILELEKK

-263 LENFQKDYYLKEQLK
+263 LENYQKDYYLKEQLK
-278 EIHKELGDTEKN
+278 EIKKELGDNEEN
-290 ISEADEF
+290 ISEVDELK
-297 QEKILSLKLIKE
+297 EKILSLKLRKE
-309 VEEKCIKEAKRLE
+309 VEEKCIKEANRLE

-352 KLNIKLV
+352 KLDIKLV
-359 KKVLDEDHYGLL
+359 KNILDEDHYGLL

-382 VKKLS
+382 VKKMS
-387 NKQIG
+387 NKHIG
-392 TILCL
+392 TIICL

-409 KSIAQAMGRKFV
+409 NSIARAMGRKFV
-421 RTSLGGVRDE
+421 RASLGGVRDE

-457 TRNPVY
+457 FKNPVF

-468 DKMSIDFRG
+468 DKMSVDFRG
-477 DPASALLE
+477 DPSSALLE

-490 QNNTFSDHYLEV
+490 QNSTFRDHYLEV

-508 VMFIT
+508 IMFIT
-513 TANNEDEI
+513 TANNEEEI
-521 PYSLRDR
+521 PYSLKDR

-535 GYTEFEKLQIAQL
+535 GYTEYEKLKIARL
-548 FLIPKQL
+548 FLLPKQRDN
-555 KSHGFNKS
+555 HGFKKD

-569 KATKKIIKEYT
+569 KAMKKIIKEYT
-580 REAGVRGLEKEIAS
+580 HEAGVRGLEKEISS
-594 ILRKVA
+594 ICRKVA
-600 LNMVY
+600 LNVVY
-605 SKEKKRTRITL
+605 SKKKKNKKVRITL

-631 KIEKEDEI
+631 KIEKEDAV

-686 TYARSRAAEFKID
+686 TYARSRAAKLKIN

-728 ATSLISSLTEIPIRK
+728 ATSLISSLTDIPIRK

-782 DNIKNL
+782 DNVKNL
-788 EDLPKD
+788 EDLPND

-800 FVMVDNLDEV
+800 FIMVKNIDEV
-810 LKIALTRSPF
+810 LKNALIRSPF

>member
-1 MRIEYRVKKIVVRS
+1 
-15 QKSEEKAF
+15 
-23 PNHYTQY
+23 
-30 ERKKGDL
+30 
-37 VFYMNSKN
+37 MNSKN

-97 QRDPG
+97 QKDPG

-127 DDTIKILVEGL
+127 DDTLKILVEGL
-138 GRAKIKNTEEFKNFL
+138 GRAKIKNTEKFKNFL
-153 KVKVEKIKIKNGKN
+153 KVKVEKIKIKNSKN

-278 EIHKELGDTEKN
+278 EIRKELGDTEKN

-359 KKVLDEDHYGLL
+359 KKVLDEDHYGLS

-409 KSIAQAMGRKFV
+409 KSIARAMGRKFV

-555 KSHGFNKS
+555 KNHGFNKS

-580 REAGVRGLEKEIAS
+580 REAGVRGLEKEVAS

-621 YLGIPKYKID
+621 YLGIPKYKIG

-673 LGDVMQESGKAAL
+673 LGEVMQESGKAAL

-743 DVAMTGEITLRGR
+743 DVAMTGEITLRGK

-769 AYQSGIKTIIIPQ
+769 AYQSGIKTVIIPQ

-788 EDLPKD
+788 EDLPND

>member
-1 MRIEYRVKKIVVRS
+1 
-15 QKSEEKAF
+15 
-23 PNHYTQY
+23 
-30 ERKKGDL
+30 
-37 VFYMNSKN
+37 MNNKN
-45 IKNIDKNKLPLLP
+45 IKSLNKNILPLLP
-58 LRELVIFPNMVIP
+58 LRELVVFPNMIIP

-77 QSINALEEAISL
+77 QSINALEEAINL
-89 KSYIFIAT
+89 KSLIFIAA
-97 QRDPG
+97 QRDPEI
-102 VEKPKLEDVYSIGT
+102 EKPKVEDMYSVGT

-127 DDTIKILVEGL
+127 DDTIKILVEGI
-138 GRAKIKNTEEFKNFL
+138 GRAKIKNAEDFNTFH
-153 KVKVEKIKIKNGKN
+153 KVRVEKIKIKNGKN

-177 ISRFE
+177 INRFE
-182 QYLELNNKLP
+182 QYLKLNSKLP
-192 SEMMLSIKNI
+192 SEIMLSIKNI
-202 EKPDKLADVIAS
+202 EKADKLADIISS
-214 NLILKVKEKQN
+214 NIILKVEEKQN
-225 LLETVNPLE
+225 LLEIINPLE

-241 ILKKEINILELEKK
+241 ILKKEINVLGLEKK
-255 IQERVEVN
+255 IQERVEAN
-263 LENFQKDYYLKEQLK
+263 LENYQKEYYLKEQLK
-278 EIHKELGDTEKN
+278 EIKKELGDSEEN
-290 ISEADEF
+290 ISEVDEF
-297 QEKILSLKLIKE
+297 KEKIFSLKLAKE
-309 VEEKCIKEAKRLE
+309 VEEKCIKEVNRLE

-335 NYLEWIIS
+335 NYLEWIVS
-343 LPWNKKTKE
+343 LPWNKKTNE
-352 KLNIKLV
+352 KLDIKLV
-359 KKVLDEDHYGLL
+359 KKILDEDHYGLL

-387 NKQIG
+387 NKHIG

-409 KSIAQAMGRKFV
+409 KSIARAMGRKFV
-421 RTSLGGVRDE
+421 RASLGGVRDE

-449 IQGIVNAK
+449 IQGIVGVK
-457 TRNPVY
+457 SKNPVF

-468 DKMSIDFRG
+468 DKMTMDFRG
-477 DPASALLE
+477 DPSSALLE

-490 QNNTFSDHYLEV
+490 QNNTFRDHYLEV

-508 VMFIT
+508 IMFIT

-521 PYSLRDR
+521 PYSLKDR
-528 MEIINIP
+528 MEVINIP
-535 GYTEFEKLQIAQL
+535 GYTEYEKLQIAQL
-548 FLIPKQL
+548 FLLPKQL
-555 KSHGFNKS
+555 DNHGFKK
-563 DIEISE
+563 DGIEISE
-569 KATKKIIKEYT
+569 KAIKKIIKEYT
-580 REAGVRGLEKEIAS
+580 HEAGVRSLEKEISS
-594 ILRKVA
+594 ICRKVA
-600 LNMVY
+600 LNVVY
-605 SKEKKRTRITL
+605 YKKNKNKKVKITL

-621 YLGIPKYKID
+621 YLGITKYEID
-631 KIEKEDEI
+631 KIEKEDTV

-645 AWTEIGGEVLSV
+645 AWTEVGGEVLSV

-686 TYARSRAAEFKID
+686 TYARSRAARFKIN

-728 ATSLISSLTEIPIRK
+728 ATSLISSLTDIPIRK

-782 DNIKNL
+782 GNIKNL
-788 EDLPKD
+788 EDLPNN

-800 FVMVDNLDEV
+800 FVMVKNVDEV
-810 LKIALTRSPF
+810 LKNALTRNPF

>member
-1 MRIEYRVKKIVVRS
+1 MT
-15 QKSEEKAF
+15 
-23 PNHYTQY
+23 N
-30 ERKKGDL
+30 
-37 VFYMNSKN
+37 KN
-45 IKNIDKNKLPLLP
+45 IKSLDKNILPLLP
-58 LRELVIFPNMVIP
+58 LRELVVFPNMVIP
-71 LFVGRE
+71 LFVGRK
-77 QSINALEEAISL
+77 QSIDALEEAISL
-89 KSYIFIAT
+89 KSFIFIVT
-97 QRDPG
+97 QRDPE
-102 VEKPKLEDVYSIGT
+102 VEKPKLEDIYSIGT

-138 GRAKIKNTEEFKNFL
+138 GRAKIKSTEEFKNFL

-167 LKIEALMRLT
+167 LKIEALMRLV

-202 EKPDKLADVIAS
+202 EKSDKLADIIAS

-241 ILKKEINILELEKK
+241 ILKKEISILELEKK

-278 EIHKELGDTEKN
+278 EIQKELGDTEKN

-297 QEKILSLKLIKE
+297 KEKILSLKLGKE
-309 VEEKCIKEAKRLE
+309 VEEKCIKETKRLE

-335 NYLEWIIS
+335 NYLEYIIS

-409 KSIAQAMGRKFV
+409 KSIARSMGRKFV

-457 TRNPVY
+457 TKNPVY

-468 DKMSIDFRG
+468 DKMSTDFRG

-535 GYTEFEKLQIAQL
+535 GYIGYEKLQIAQL
-548 FLIPKQL
+548 FLLPKQL
-555 KSHGFNKS
+555 NNHGFKKS

-569 KATKKIIKEYT
+569 KAMKKIIKEYT
-580 REAGVRGLEKEIAS
+580 HEAGVRGLEKEIAS
-594 ILRKVA
+594 IYRKVA
-600 LNMVY
+600 LKMVF
-605 SKEKKRTRITL
+605 SEKKKRIRITL
-616 KNLEN
+616 KNIEN
-621 YLGIPKYKID
+621 YLGTPKYKID
-631 KIEKEDEI
+631 KIEKEDAI

-645 AWTEIGGEVLSV
+645 AWTEMGGEVLSV
-657 ETIVMPGK
+657 ETIIMPGK

-673 LGDVMQESGKAAL
+673 LGEVMQESGKAAL
-686 TYARSRAAEFKID
+686 TYARSRATKFKID
-699 NKFYENCD
+699 DKFYEKCD

-728 ATSLISSLTEIPIRK
+728 ATSLISSLTKIPIRK

-762 LKEKILA
+762 LREKILA

-788 EDLPKD
+788 EDLPNN
-794 IKKRLK
+794 IKKGLK
-800 FVMVDNLDEV
+800 FIMVNNIDEV

>member
-1 MRIEYRVKKIVVRS
+1 
-15 QKSEEKAF
+15 
-23 PNHYTQY
+23 
-30 ERKKGDL
+30 
-37 VFYMNSKN
+37 MNN
-45 IKNIDKNKLPLLP
+45 KNIDKNVLPLLP
-58 LRELVIFPNMVIP
+58 LRDTVVFPNMVIP

-77 QSINALEEAISL
+77 QSINALEEAINLNSL
-89 KSYIFIAT
+89 IFIAT
-97 QRDPG
+97 QRNPE
-102 VEKPKLEDVYSIGT
+102 VEKPILEDMYSIGT
-116 IAKIV
+116 IAKII

-138 GRAKIKNTEEFKNFL
+138 SRAQIKSTEKFNNFL
-153 KVKVEKIKIKNGKN
+153 KVKVEKIIVKNGKN
-167 LKIEALMRLT
+167 LKTEALMRLAVN
-177 ISRFE
+177 RFE
-182 QYLELNNKLP
+182 QYLKLNNKIP
-192 SEMMLSIKNI
+192 SEIILSVNNI
-202 EKPDKLADVIAS
+202 EKPDELADIIAS
-214 NLILKVKEKQN
+214 NLILKIKEKQE
-225 LLETVNPLE
+225 LLEIINPLE
-234 RLEKLIV
+234 RLENLIV
-241 ILKKEINILELEKK
+241 ILKKEVSILELEKS
-255 IQERVEVN
+255 IQERVEIN
-263 LENFQKDYYLKEQLK
+263 LESYQKDYYLKEQLR
-278 EIHKELGDTEKN
+278 EIQKELGDREKS
-290 ISEADEF
+290 ISETDEF
-297 QEKILSLKLIKE
+297 KEKILSLKLIKE
-309 VEEKCIKEAKRLE
+309 VEEKCIREAERLD
-322 KIPFL
+322 KMPFL

-335 NYLEWIIS
+335 NYLEWILS

-352 KLNIKLV
+352 KFNIELV

-387 NKQIG
+387 NKKIS

-409 KSIAQAMGRKFV
+409 KSIARSMGRKFI

-449 IQGIVNAK
+449 IQGLVNVK
-457 TRNPVY
+457 SKNPVF

-468 DKMSIDFRG
+468 DKMTMDFRG

-490 QNNTFSDHYLEV
+490 QNNTFSDHYLEI

-528 MEIINIP
+528 MEIINLP
-535 GYTEFEKLQIAQL
+535 GYIEYEKLQIARL
-548 FLIPKQL
+548 FLFPKQINN
-555 KSHGFNKS
+555 HGFKKN
-563 DIEISE
+563 DIEISD
-569 KATKKIIKEYT
+569 KAMKKIIKEYT
-580 REAGVRGLEKEIAS
+580 REAGVRGMEKEIAS
-594 ILRKVA
+594 ICRKVA
-600 LNMVY
+600 LNIVY
-605 SKEKKRTRITL
+605 SKKKKRVRITL

-621 YLGIPKYKID
+621 YLGIPKYKVD
-631 KIEKEDEI
+631 RIENEDAI

-645 AWTEIGGEVLSV
+645 AWTEIGGEVLLV

-673 LGDVMQESGKAAL
+673 LGDIMQESGKAAL
-686 TYARSRAAEFKID
+686 TYARSRAAKFKID

-707 IHVHIPEGAI
+707 IHVHIPDGAI

-769 AYQSGIKTIIIPQ
+769 AYQFGIKTVIIPQ

-788 EDLPKD
+788 EDLPND
-794 IKKRLK
+794 IKKKLK
-800 FVMVDNLDEV
+800 FVMVNNLDEV
-810 LKIALTRSPF
+810 LKAALTRDPF

>member
-1 MRIEYRVKKIVVRS
+1 MRNTKYDIRNTTFILNYIFFTQYASR
-15 QKSEEKAF
+15 
-23 PNHYTQY
+23 NTQY
-30 ERKKGDL
+30 EKKKGDL
-37 VFYMNSKN
+37 ILYMNN
-45 IKNIDKNKLPLLP
+45 KNIDKNVLPLLP
-58 LRELVIFPNMVIP
+58 LRDTVVFPNMVIP

-77 QSINALEEAISL
+77 QSINALEEAINLNSL
-89 KSYIFIAT
+89 IFIAT
-97 QRDPG
+97 QINPE
-102 VEKPKLEDVYSIGT
+102 VEKPILEDMYSIGI
-116 IAKIV
+116 IAKII

-138 GRAKIKNTEEFKNFL
+138 SRAQIKSTEKFNNFL
-153 KVKVEKIKIKNGKN
+153 KVKVEKIIVKNGKN
-167 LKIEALMRLT
+167 LKTEALMRLAVN
-177 ISRFE
+177 RFE
-182 QYLELNNKLP
+182 QYLKLNNKIP
-192 SEMMLSIKNI
+192 SEIILSVNNI
-202 EKPDKLADVIAS
+202 EKPDELADIIAS
-214 NLILKVKEKQN
+214 NLILKIKEKQE
-225 LLETVNPLE
+225 LLEIINPLE
-234 RLEKLIV
+234 RLENLIV
-241 ILKKEINILELEKK
+241 ILKKEVSILELEKS
-255 IQERVEVN
+255 IQERVEIN
-263 LENFQKDYYLKEQLK
+263 LESYQKDYYLKEQLR
-278 EIHKELGDTEKN
+278 EIQKELGDREKS
-290 ISEADEF
+290 ISETDEF
-297 QEKILSLKLIKE
+297 KEKILSLKLIKE
-309 VEEKCIKEAKRLE
+309 VEEKCIREAERLD
-322 KIPFL
+322 KMPFL

-343 LPWNKKTKE
+343 LPWNKRTKE
-352 KLNIKLV
+352 KFNIELV

-387 NKQIG
+387 NKKIS

-409 KSIAQAMGRKFV
+409 KSIARSMGRKFI

-449 IQGIVNAK
+449 IQGLVNVK
-457 TRNPVY
+457 SKNPVF

-468 DKMSIDFRG
+468 DKMTMDFRG

-490 QNNTFSDHYLEV
+490 QNNTFSDHYLEI

-521 PYSLRDR
+521 PYSLKDR
-528 MEIINIP
+528 MEIINLP
-535 GYTEFEKLQIAQL
+535 GYIEYEKLQIARL
-548 FLIPKQL
+548 FLFPKQINN
-555 KSHGFNKS
+555 HGFKKN
-563 DIEISE
+563 DIEISD
-569 KATKKIIKEYT
+569 KAMKKIIKEYT
-580 REAGVRGLEKEIAS
+580 REAGVRGMEKEIAS
-594 ILRKVA
+594 ICRKVA
-600 LNMVY
+600 LNTVY
-605 SKEKKRTRITL
+605 SKKKKRVRITL

-621 YLGIPKYKID
+621 YLGIPKYKVD
-631 KIEKEDEI
+631 RIENEDAI

-673 LGDVMQESGKAAL
+673 LGDIMQESGKAAL
-686 TYARSRAAEFKID
+686 TYARSRAAKFKID

-707 IHVHIPEGAI
+707 IHVHIPDGAI

-769 AYQSGIKTIIIPQ
+769 AYQFGIKTVIIPQ

-788 EDLPKD
+788 EDLPND
-794 IKKRLK
+794 IKKKLK
-800 FVMVDNLDEV
+800 FVMVNNLDEV
-810 LKIALTRSPF
+810 LKAALTRDPY